1 MRAPPPLISCGCEPL
16 RTRNRTRSTS
26 DYNKVIISDYGGG
39 AYDMGADEIL
49 QTIIGKKKV
58 YSKQKERKEKI
69 MEKERKEKKE
79 WIELTERDKR
89 ILNLLEIFRAMTI
102 GVILLLTGMKPNY
115 GRKRIQKLVRC
126 GYLEKSMLYVN
137 KPSFYSLTNKG
148 LNAINSDQPYYSV
161 QNDNAYHEAVI
172 ATCAAWLHLNHGI
185 PLSDI
190 LTEREMKRQGI
201 KFGGKERTRP
211 DLYVPQKSLCLEYER
226 HAKTNEKT
234 RRKIEN
240 NASNCEKQ
248 LWVIEDED
256 SALNDKILKIA
267 EENDYGNSQIMTI
280 SRQFIEQ
287 RLEEGVTDLEQ
298 KVFKD
303 LL

>member
-1 MRAPPPLISCGCEPL
+1 
-16 RTRNRTRSTS
+16 
-26 DYNKVIISDYGGG
+26 
-39 AYDMGADEIL
+39 MGADEIL

-79 WIELTERDKR
+79 WIELTERDKQV
-89 ILNLLEIFRAMTI
+89 LKLLAKFRAMTAVTILALI
-102 GVILLLTGMKPNY
+102 GMTDNY

-148 LNAINSDQPYYSV
+148 LSAIGSDQPYYSV
-161 QNDNAYHEAVI
+161 QNDNAFHESVV

-190 LTEREMKRQGI
+190 LTEREMKRQNI

-211 DLYVPQKSLCLEYER
+211 DLYIPKLSLCVEYER
-226 HAKTNEKT
+226 NAKTTEKT

-240 NASNCEKQ
+240 NFSNCKKQ
-248 LWVIEDED
+248 LWVIDEKSTALGTKITEIAAEDD
-256 SALNDKILKIA
+256 SDDGVAAVITRELI
-267 EENDYGNSQIMTI
+267 EE
-280 SRQFIEQ
+280 F
-287 RLEEGVTDLEQ
+287 LEKGVTENEKKAVSDFL
-298 KVFKD
+298 FG
-303 LL
+303 